1 MLFNSLTYLLF
12 LAVCAP
18 LCVFGPARLRRT
30 IFLVGSLA
38 FYAFW
43 RIDFTCL
50 MIFNALIDYCCS
62 IMIGR
67 STSPVARRGWLA
79 VSLVL
84 NFGLLAFFKYT
95 YFLID
100 SGHSIAQWFGGT
112 FQPDLGFQIIL
123 PLGISFYT
131 FQTVSYTIDVYRGLQ
146 EPIRDFPLFLTYV
159 TFWPQLVAGPILRAD
174 EVVPQLQ
181 DYRRP
186 TAAAVMRGLDEILA
200 GLFKKVVLADTIG
213 RMVDEGFAIEP
224 ARLGTLDVWCLA
236 FAFGFQIYF
245 DFAGYSSIA
254 LGSARVLGFDFPE
267 NFRWPYLATSV
278 REFWKRWHISLS
290 SWIRDYLYLPLQGVR
305 FRGSLAAAA
314 EPAAGQPGRVAPAS
328 VASGG
333 LEARG
338 EGNVSPLRR
347 DVALFA
353 TWFIMGLWHG
363 ANWTFAL
370 WGIWHALFIWLYR
383 VSEPLRTKLP
393 DRVRA
398 VGGWATTL
406 AVCMLGWIF
415 FRATTVSGS
424 LRMLATAFD
433 PTRLRIRAMRENT
446 YLVTFIYLVGMLLT
460 YAVLHAIPRER
471 VPAWVRYGLVAVVQA
486 VMLAAVFLS
495 LRRAEQFIYFQF

>member
-18 LCVFGPARLRRT
+18 ACVFGPAWLRRT

-50 MIFNALIDYCCS
+50 MVFNALIDYCCS

-67 STSPVARRGWLA
+67 STSPAARRGWLA
-79 VSLVL
+79 VSLVM

-95 YFLID
+95 YFLFD
-100 SGHSIAQWFGGT
+100 TGHSIAQWFGGT

-174 EVVPQLQ
+174 EVIPQLQ

-254 LGSARVLGFDFPE
+254 IGSARVLGFDFPE

-290 SWIRDYLYLPLQGVR
+290 SWIRDYLYLPLQGVP
-305 FRGSLAAAA
+305 FRGSRAAAA
-314 EPAAGQPGRVAPAS
+314 EPAAGQPGRAAPAS
-328 VASGG
+328 VATGG

-347 DVALFA
+347 DAALFA

-383 VSEPLRTKLP
+383 VSEPLRTRLP

-398 VGGWATTL
+398 VGGWGTTL

-460 YAVLHAIPRER
+460 YAVLQAIPRDR
-471 VPAWVRYGLVAVVQA
+471 VPAWVRFGVVAVVQG

>member
-18 LCVFGPARLRRT
+18 LCVFGPAWLRRT
-30 IFLVGSLA
+30 IFLGGSLA

-43 RIDFTCL
+43 RVDFTFL
-50 MIFNALIDYCCS
+50 MIFNAVIDYCCS

-67 STSPVARRGWLA
+67 STSTAARRGWLA

-95 YFLID
+95 YFLVD
-100 SGHSIAQWFGGT
+100 TGHSIAQWFGGT

-146 EPIRDFPLFLTYV
+146 EPIRSFPLFLTYV

-186 TAAAVMRGLDEILA
+186 TAAAVLRGLDEILA

-213 RMVDEGFAIEP
+213 KLVDEGFAIEP
-224 ARLGTLDVWCLA
+224 ARMGTLDVWCLA

-254 LGSARVLGFDFPE
+254 IGSARVLGFDFPE

-290 SWIRDYLYLPLQGVR
+290 SWIRDYLYLPLMGVR
-305 FRGSLAAAA
+305 FRGSHAVAGGT
-314 EPAAGQPGRVAPAS
+314 AAGAGPAS
-328 VASGG
+328 VATGG
-333 LEARG
+333 LETRG
-338 EGNVSPLRR
+338 EGNVSPVRR

-363 ANWTFAL
+363 ANRTFAL
-370 WGIWHALFIWLYR
+370 WGVWHALFIWLYR
-383 VSEPLRTKLP
+383 VSEPLRTRLP
-393 DRVRA
+393 GPVRV
-398 VGGWATTL
+398 VGGWAATL
-406 AVCMLGWIF
+406 AVTMLGWIF
-415 FRATTVSGS
+415 FRATTVPGS

-446 YLVTFIYLVGMLLT
+446 YLVTFIYLVAMLAT
-460 YAVLHAIPRER
+460 YAVLHVLPRER
-471 VPAWVRYGLVAVVQA
+471 VPGWVRWAAVAVVQA